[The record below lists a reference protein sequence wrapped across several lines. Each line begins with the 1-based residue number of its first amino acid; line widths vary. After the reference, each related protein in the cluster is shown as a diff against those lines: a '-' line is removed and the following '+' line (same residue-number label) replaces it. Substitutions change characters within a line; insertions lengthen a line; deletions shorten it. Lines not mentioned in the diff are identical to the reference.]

1 MLRWLGTLQARL
13 MLLVMLAGIPAP
25 ALILYTGIEQREA
38 ARIQAQEKCLRLAGE
53 LSSEV
58 EKMITATQQVLAAV
72 ARFPALSQRDRK
84 ACEDLFQSLMEINP
98 FFTVLGA
105 VDPEGN
111 IFCASRTIGGPVN
124 IGDREYFQRA
134 KETRD
139 FTVSDFQ
146 VGRVSGQPSISFAYP
161 VTGED
166 GRIRIILVAALDVTW
181 FVKHAAEAQLPPG
194 GGITVI
200 DRRGTILG
208 RWPNP
213 DPWVGEDAREAEIVK
228 TVLSQSEGVAQALSL
243 EGISRLYGFTPLG
256 RYVNVGYVYV
266 GIPVDVAFET
276 SNRLLARNLLALGI
290 ATALVLV
297 GARVYGHL
305 FVIRGV
311 RRLLSATEK
320 IGRGDL
326 AARTGVRPEEG
337 EIGQLAAAF
346 DTMAESLQLRE
357 SERDNSERALRRSMQ
372 TIEAVLKASPV
383 PVCTLDSQGLVD
395 MWNTA
400 AERVFGW
407 KEEEIVGRTLPL
419 LHDQEA
425 DKGRQL
431 WTRILAGESLEGDE
445 LNWRRAD
452 GSRLTISIY
461 TAPLWGARGEVMG
474 IVAIL
479 LNITERK
486 AAEEH
491 LRQNAVRAQL
501 LAEISEAFART
512 GLNYGPLLNYVA
524 RRATDLLGAFCV
536 IHVLS
541 DDGTHLTPVA
551 SYHRDPSARRQLR
564 ELLSSFPLSS
574 DKDALSEVVHS
585 GRGILAPIIS
595 KEFLRNLAPRL
606 YHDFVEHFSI
616 RSLLIAPLRAEEQ
629 VIGTLTMV
637 RDSVGNPFNGEDQ
650 ALLQYIADRA
660 AVAIANARLFETV
673 QRLNAELERRV
684 AERTAQLQL
693 ANKELEAFSYSVS
706 HDLRAPL
713 RAIDGFSRFLL
724 ERYQDS
730 VDGQGRDYLS
740 RVRAATQR
748 MGHLID
754 DLLQLSR
761 LTRNEMTIGPV
772 DLSAMV
778 REIADELSQADPV
791 RDVELIIEKDL
802 HAQGDQRLLRVALEN
817 LLGNAWKFTSGKRSA
832 RIEFGATE
840 QDGQVVYWVRD
851 NGAGFDMAYVEKLFG
866 AFQRLHSA
874 SDFPGTGI
882 GLAIVQRVIRRH
894 GGRVWAEGMETQGAA
909 FYFTLPREAQS

>member
-1 MLRWLGTLQARL
+1 MLRRLSTLQARL
-13 MLLVMLAGIPAP
+13 MLLVMLAGLPAP
-25 ALILYTGIEQREA
+25 VLILYTGIEQREH
-38 ARIQAQEKCLRLAGE
+38 ARVQAQEKCLRLAGE
-53 LSSEV
+53 LSAEV
-58 EKMITATQQVLAAV
+58 EKMITATQQLLAAV
-72 ARFPALSQRDRK
+72 AHFPALERLDPK

-98 FFTVLGA
+98 FFTVLAA
-105 VDPEGN
+105 VDPAGN
-111 IFCASRTIGGPVN
+111 VSCASRTTTEPVN
-124 IGDREYFQRA
+124 IADREYFRKA

-139 FTVSDFQ
+139 FTVSDFH
-146 VGRVSGQPSISFAYP
+146 VGRVSGQPSINFAYP
-161 VTGED
+161 VLDERD
-166 GRIRIILVAALDVTW
+166 QIRFILIAALDVTW
-181 FVKHAAEAQLPPG
+181 FVKQAAEAQAPPG

-200 DRRGTILG
+200 DRRGTVLG

-213 DPWVGEDAREAEIVK
+213 DTWVGKDASEAEIVK
-228 TVLSQSEGVAQALSL
+228 IVLAQSEGVTQALSL
-243 EGISRLYGFTPLG
+243 DGVSRLYGFTPLG
-256 RYVNVGYVYV
+256 RYMNAGYVYV
-266 GIPVDVAFET
+266 GVPVDVAFES
-276 SNRLLARNLLALGI
+276 SNRLLVRNLLALGI
-290 ATALVLV
+290 ATALVLI

-311 RRLLSATEK
+311 RRLLGATEK
-320 IGRGDL
+320 IARGDL
-326 AARTGVRPEEG
+326 AARTGIKPEEG

-346 DTMAESLQLRE
+346 DAMAESLQKRE
-357 SERDNSERALRRSMQ
+357 SERDNSERALRRSVQ

-383 PVCTLDSQGLVD
+383 PVCALDSQGLVD

-400 AERVFGW
+400 AERVFDW
-407 KEEEIVGRTLPL
+407 KEEGIVGRPLPL
-419 LHDQEA
+419 LHDQET
-425 DKGRQL
+425 DQGRQL
-431 WTRILAGESLEGDE
+431 WSRILTGESLEGE
-445 LNWRRAD
+445 EITWRKED
-452 GSRLTISIY
+452 GSKLTISIS

-486 AAEEH
+486 AAEEQ

-512 GLNYGPLLNYVA
+512 GLNYGPLLKYVA

-541 DDGTHLTPVA
+541 DDKAQLNPVA
-551 SYHRDPSARRQLR
+551 TYHRDPSTRLHLR
-564 ELLSSFPLSS
+564 ELLSPVRLSS
-574 DKDALSEVVHS
+574 DKDALGEVVNS
-585 GRGILAPIIS
+585 GRGMLAPIIS
-595 KEFLRNLAPRL
+595 REFLRDLAPRL
-606 YHDFVEHFSI
+606 YDDFLEHFSV

-637 RDSVGNPFNGEDQ
+637 RDKPGIPFNGEDQ

-673 QRLNAELERRV
+673 RRLNAELERRV

-713 RAIDGFSRFLL
+713 RAIDGFSRLLL
-724 ERYQDS
+724 ERGQDS
-730 VDGQGRDYLS
+730 VDAQARDYLF
-740 RVRAATQR
+740 RVRASTQR
-748 MGHLID
+748 MGRLID

-761 LTRNEMTIGPV
+761 LTRNEMSIGPV

-778 REIADELSQADPV
+778 REIADELSLANPE
-791 RDVELIIEKDL
+791 RDVELTVEDGL

-817 LLGNAWKFTSGKRSA
+817 LLANAWKFTSGKPTA
-832 RIEFGATE
+832 RIEFGAME
-840 QDGQVVYWVRD
+840 QDGQVVYCVRD

-874 SDFPGTGI
+874 TDFPGTGI
-882 GLAIVQRVIRRH
+882 GLAIVQRVIHRH
-894 GGRVWAEGMETQGAA
+894 GGRVWAEGVEAQGSA
-909 FYFTLPREAQS
+909 FYFTLPRGAQS